1 MKCKYCNEKS
11 IYNNLCKKHFIDY
24 FEDKVKKTI
33 KKYKLLSKKEKIC
46 VAASG
51 GKDSSSLLY
60 LLNKIGY
67 NVEALAIDEGI
78 KGYRDK
84 TLEDLKKLCL
94 KHNIKIRIESFEKN
108 FSLNLDN
115 LVVNEKRP
123 CSACGILR
131 RRLLNLF
138 SKDYDVIATG
148 HNLDD
153 EAQAIL
159 MNLFKSNIELLKRLG
174 PITGEKSNIDDKIKI
189 DNNKINNNNNNKE
202 ENKNKKKGFTK
213 RVKPFYFCSEKE
225 ILIYSFLNK
234 LEVSYNECPHVFNSF
249 RAKVRDYLNELESK
263 KKGTKVNIVKWFLK
277 LKFKKNKEQINYC
290 KLCGEPSSNEICNV
304 CNYLSKLEKTNNQ
317 KKF

>member
-1 MKCKYCNEKS
+1 MANSKYKSKINKIKTNKMKCKYCNEKP
-11 IYNNLCKKHFIDY
+11 IYNNLCKKHFINY
-24 FEDKVKKTI
+24 FENKVKNTI
-33 KKYKLLSKKEKIC
+33 KKYNLLKKNEKVC

-60 LLNKIGY
+60 LLNKLGY

-84 TLEDLKKLCL
+84 TLEDLKKICQ
-94 KHNIKIRIESFEKN
+94 KYNIKIRIESFEKN

-131 RRLLNLF
+131 RRLLNLY
-138 SKDYDVIATG
+138 SKNYDVIATG

-153 EAQAIL
+153 ESQAIL
-159 MNLFKSNIELLKRLG
+159 MNLFKGNIDLLKRLG
-174 PITGEKSNIDDKIKI
+174 PITGEEKNRTINQKI
-189 DNNKINNNNNNKE
+189 
-202 ENKNKKKGFTK
+202 GFTK
-213 RVKPFYFCSEKE
+213 RIKPFYFCSEKE

-234 LEVSYNECPHVFNSF
+234 LDVNYNECPHVFNSF

-263 KKGTKVNIVKWFLK
+263 KKGTKLNIVKWFLN
-277 LKFKKNKEQINYC
+277 LKFKKNKGHINYC

-304 CNYLSKLEKTNNQ
+304 CNYLSKLEKINL
-317 KKF
+317 